1 MQLPILSILI
11 FLPIVGIGILL
22 ILDRKRHKGL
32 KIATLAI
39 SVVEFLVS
47 LPSVV

>member
-39 SVVEFLVS
+39 CRGGVPGFPAPVV
-47 LPSVV
+47 

>member
-22 ILDRKRHKGL
+22 ILDRKRHKGSEDRHPGHL
-32 KIATLAI
+32 RGGVPGFPAP
-39 SVVEFLVS
+39 LV
-47 LPSVV
+47 